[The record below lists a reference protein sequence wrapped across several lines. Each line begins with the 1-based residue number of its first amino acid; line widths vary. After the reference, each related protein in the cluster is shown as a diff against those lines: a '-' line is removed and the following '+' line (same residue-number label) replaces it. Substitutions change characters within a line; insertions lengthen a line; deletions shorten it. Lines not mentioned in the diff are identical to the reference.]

1 MDAKALQFKK
11 MSPKEFEH
19 WAPKSKQTYAKDKA
33 RANNLTLK
41 EANEAAEHDF
51 QRLLPDE
58 ILTQDNY
65 FFVMKS
71 AEEELIGHLWFCVRG
86 ALDNRKAFLCDIFIE
101 ETFRGLGFGKEAM
114 RFLENEVKQMGLKEI
129 GLHVFG
135 FNETAIRLY
144 QSLDYKTSDLVMSK
158 AL

>member
-1 MDAKALQFKK
+1 MDAKAPQFKK
-11 MSPKEFEH
+11 MSPTEFEL
-19 WAPKSKQTYAKDKA
+19 WAPKSKQSYAKDKA

-41 EANEAAEHDF
+41 EANAAAENEF
-51 QRLLPDE
+51 QRLLPDGMF
-58 ILTQDNY
+58 TQDNY

-71 AEEELIGHLWFCVRG
+71 SDGKLIGHLWFCVRG
-86 ALDNRKAFLCDIFIE
+86 ALDNRKAFLCDILIE
-101 ETFRGLGFGKEAM
+101 KAFRGLGFGKEAM
-114 RFLENEVKQMGLKEI
+114 RFLEIEVKQMGLKEI

-144 QSLDYKTSDLVMSK
+144 QSLDYQTTDLVMSK